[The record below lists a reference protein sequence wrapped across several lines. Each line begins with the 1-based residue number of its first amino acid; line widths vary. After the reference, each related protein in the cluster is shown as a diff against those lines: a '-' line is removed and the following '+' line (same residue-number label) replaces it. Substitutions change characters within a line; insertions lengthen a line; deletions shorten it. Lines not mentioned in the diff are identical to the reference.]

1 MDWLRRAVA
10 EYELDLLAVFRR
22 NGTSP
27 EWPLVARDAN
37 ELEFKLT
44 AGGHFVPLPEEPA
57 ALANI
62 LEVSLVDFVLERLN
76 DEDDAEA
83 QRGTERG
90 YPDFEVTRVPIRVLA
105 FRLPM
110 PLDNVLEV
118 GVTGRRL
125 EDVAR
130 LRCPS

>member
-1 MDWLRRAVA
+1 MAKS
-10 EYELDLLAVFRR
+10 ELDFVAVFRR

-27 EWPLVARDAN
+27 EWPLVARDPN

-44 AGGHFVPLPEEPA
+44 AGGHFVPLPKEPA

-83 QRGTERG
+83 QRATERG
-90 YPDFEVTRVPIRVLA
+90 YPDFA
-105 FRLPM
+105 
-110 PLDNVLEV
+110 
-118 GVTGRRL
+118 VTGSRFVCLPFGFPCRWIT
-125 EDVAR
+125 
-130 LRCPS
+130 SWK